1 MLANILSRY
10 WWMTALR
17 GAAWILFGLAVLTWP
32 GLSLVVLT
40 LMFGAFVL
48 VDGIS
53 ATATALGGRKE
64 HEGWWVLL
72 LVGLCG
78 IAVGVMTFLTPGL
91 TALALLLYIA
101 AWAIVTGVLQT
112 MTAIRLRK
120 EIEGEWLLGLSGAL
134 SILLGVGVTVLFA
147 LYALASILSVAWM
160 IGVYAIAAGLVLIV
174 QAFRL
179 RKPVPAPASPAMA

>member
-1 MLANILSRY
+1 MLANMLSRY

-17 GAAWILFGLAVLTWP
+17 GAAWILFGLTVLTWP

-53 ATATALGGRKE
+53 ATATAIGGRKE
-64 HEGWWVLL
+64 HKGWWVLL

-78 IAVGVMTFLTPGL
+78 IAVGVMTFFTPGL

-101 AWAIVTGVLQT
+101 AWAIATGVLQT
-112 MTAIRLRK
+112 VTAIRLRK
-120 EIEGEWLLGLSGAL
+120 EIEGEFWLALSGVL
-134 SILLGVGVTVLFA
+134 SVLFGLLILA
-147 LYALASILSVAWM
+147 RPGAGAMSVLWLIGLYAMVFGAM
-160 IGVYAIAAGLVLIV
+160 LVVL
-174 QAFRL
+174 AFRV
-179 RKPVPAPASPAMA
+179 RGFVSTGVRS

>member
-1 MLANILSRY
+1 MLANILSRF

-17 GAAWILFGLAVLTWP
+17 GAAWILFGLTVLTWP

-48 VDGIS
+48 IDGIS
-53 ATATALGGRKE
+53 TTVTAIGGRQE
-64 HEGWWVLL
+64 NQSWWVLL

-101 AWAIVTGVLQT
+101 VWAIVTGVLQT
-112 MTAIRLRK
+112 VTAIRLRK
-120 EIEGEWLLGLSGAL
+120 EIEGEFWLALAGVASLVFGAILIARPAVGAL
-134 SILLGVGVTVLFA
+134 AVT
-147 LYALASILSVAWM
+147 WM
-160 IGVYAIAAGLVLIV
+160 IGLYAVAFGALLIAVG
-174 QAFRL
+174 FRVKSL
-179 RKPVPAPASPAMA
+179 KPLVPA

>member
-17 GAAWILFGLAVLTWP
+17 GAAWILFGLTVLTWP

-48 VDGIS
+48 IDGIS
-53 ATATALGGRKE
+53 TTATAIGGRRE
-64 HEGWWVLL
+64 NQGWWVLL

-78 IAVGVMTFLTPGL
+78 IAVGVSTFLTPGL

-101 AWAIVTGVLQT
+101 VWAIITGALQT
-112 MTAIRLRK
+112 VTAIRLRK
-120 EIEGEWLLGLSGAL
+120 EIEGEFWLALSG
-134 SILLGVGVTVLFA
+134 
-147 LYALASILSVAWM
+147 ILSVLF
-160 IGVYAIAAGLVLIV
+160 GVLILSRPGAGAMSV
-174 QAFRL
+174 LWLIGLYAMVFGGMLVVLAFRVRGFVHTL
-179 RKPVPAPASPAMA
+179 ARTRA